1 MNIHI
6 PFQVSRSA
14 RNTIFAF
21 FILIANLNASVWP
34 TAIWEREKPESE
46 GMDIDSLKS
55 YSNILKSG
63 NLVTLTEC

>member
-6 PFQVSRSA
+6 PFQVSGAA

-34 TAIWEREKPESE
+34 TAKWEREK
-46 GMDIDSLKS
+46 
-55 YSNILKSG
+55 
-63 NLVTLTEC
+63 T